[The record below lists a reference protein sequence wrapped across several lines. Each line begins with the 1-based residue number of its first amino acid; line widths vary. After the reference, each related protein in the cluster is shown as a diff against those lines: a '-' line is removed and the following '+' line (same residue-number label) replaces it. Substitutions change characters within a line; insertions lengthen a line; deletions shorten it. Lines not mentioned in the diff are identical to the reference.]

1 MIRAIALLSLLAML
15 VLVLYV
21 PSVHAPGEILQTLR
35 QEHEATARLRG
46 LAHADQQLERAM
58 RLQSDAA
65 RSSPLPHVQP
75 TARSPGINGAIAAEM
90 VSVNRRLFDNAYVRS
105 VEAVLLLASYR
116 LVGLLTWLPWLAPL
130 ALAAALDG
138 RWVRIVKAREFGHHN
153 PELFAVWCCLL
164 ILSTCGSVVALV
176 VPVALHPLALL
187 AAAVSAAGL
196 VGLGVASFHR
206 RA

>member
-1 MIRAIALLSLLAML
+1 MIRAIAIVSLLAML

-21 PSVHAPGEILQTLR
+21 PSVHAPSEILRTLR
-35 QEHEATARLRG
+35 QEHAANARLRG

-65 RSSPLPHVQP
+65 QSSPLPSAHP
-75 TARSPGINGAIAAEM
+75 TARSPGINGAIAEEM
-90 VSVNRRLFDNAYVRS
+90 ISVNRRLFDNAYVRS
-105 VEAVLLLASYR
+105 VDAVLLLASYR
-116 LVGLLTWLPWLAPL
+116 LVGLLAWLPWLAPL

-138 RWVRIVKAREFGHHN
+138 GWVRIIKAREFGHHD

-164 ILSTCGSVVALV
+164 ILVGCGSVVGLV
-176 VPVALHPLALL
+176 VPVVVHPLVWAGAIVAV
-187 AAAVSAAGL
+187 AAL
-196 VGLGVASFHR
+196 VGLGVGSFHR